1 MDINIDSDKNII
13 KKVNIEL
20 TPVEFMLIR
29 QTLNLRSINTELN
42 ETDRLLAERMYR
54 QIDISLIGAR
64 T

>member
-1 MDINIDSDKNII
+1 MNITIDSDKNII

-42 ETDRLLAERMYR
+42 EKDRLMAERMYR